1 MPVGLTRDAGW
12 EIGVSKT
19 LPLPVAAVWD
29 FLVSPEGLSLWL
41 GPGAAL
47 PAEGD
52 PALRSLRPR
61 DRVRLSYG
69 ETVLQIAVSPA
80 GDGRTV
86 LNFHQE
92 HMASAEERERQRAHW
107 KGVMAE
113 IVRRVGE

>member
-29 FLVSPEGLSLWL
+29 FLMSPEGLSLWF

-47 PAEGD
+47 PVEGD

-69 ETVLQIAVSPA
+69 ETVLQVAVSPA

-86 LNFHQE
+86 LTFHQE